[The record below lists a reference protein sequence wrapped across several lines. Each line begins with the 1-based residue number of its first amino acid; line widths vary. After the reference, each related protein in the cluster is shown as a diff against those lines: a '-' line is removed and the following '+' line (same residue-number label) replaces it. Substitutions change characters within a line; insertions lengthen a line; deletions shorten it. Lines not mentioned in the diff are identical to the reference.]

1 MTNNIM
7 DDKKLVT
14 QILQGQEKSLRFFYK
29 TYKPRLLNFIK
40 NKIANENDAEE
51 ILQDVLLASL
61 DAMRDFSY
69 RSSLFT
75 FICSIANHKVIDFY
89 RRKKIKDIVFSRIT
103 NLEPLISTLFGPEE
117 SLDEELLRQKI
128 KETFKVLAPRYRQIL
143 HLKYIYGL
151 SVMEIAQKLSI
162 SFKSAESQL
171 FRARRAFVLAY
182 TT

>member
-1 MTNNIM
+1 MN
-7 DDKKLVT
+7 DQKLVN
-14 QILQGQEKSLRFFYK
+14 QILQGQEKSLRYFYK
-29 TYKPRLLNFIK
+29 TYQPRLLNFIK
-40 NKIANENDAEE
+40 NKIANEKDAEE

-89 RRKKIKDIVFSRIT
+89 RRKKIKDVVFSRIT
-103 NLEPLISTLFGPEE
+103 NIEPLISTLFGPEE

-128 KETFKVLAPRYRQIL
+128 KETFRILDPRYRQIL

-151 SVMEIAQKLSI
+151 SVIEIAQKLSI

-171 FRARRAFVLAY
+171 FRARRAFTLAY
-182 TT
+182 ST